1 MEISIRG
8 SKVTITE
15 AMKDYAEEKLTKLNK
30 YIENSDEVKANVNVR
45 IPNRLH
51 KVEITIPLKTFILR
65 AEEEQEDFYA
75 AIDVIV
81 DKLER
86 QIRKN
91 KTKLESKKY
100 KVVKD
105 FSFNYIEE
113 LPDEPERKIVRR
125 KQIEVKP
132 MDEEEAIIQMELIG
146 HQFYLFKDIET
157 SQPAVVYKRK
167 DGDYG
172 IIELEKGI

>member
-1 MEISIRG
+1 MNISIRG
-8 SKVTITE
+8 SKVTITD
-15 AMKDYAEEKLTKLNK
+15 AMKEYAEEKLNKLNK
-30 YIENSDEVKANVNVR
+30 YIDSPEEVSANVIVK

-51 KVEITIPLKTFILR
+51 KVEITIPLKTIILR

-91 KTKLESKKY
+91 KTRLETKKM
-100 KVVKD
+100 KEAKEFAFD
-105 FSFNYIEE
+105 CIEE
-113 LPDEPERKIVRR
+113 IPEDKENKIVKR
-125 KQIEVKP
+125 KKIEVKP
-132 MDEEEAIIQMELIG
+132 MDEEEAILQMELLG
-146 HQFYLFKDIET
+146 HQFYLYKDVAT
-157 SQPAVVYKRK
+157 NQPALVYKRK

-172 IIELEKGI
+172 IIEAE

>member
-1 MEISIRG
+1 MNISIRG
-8 SKVTITE
+8 SKVTITD
-15 AMKDYAEEKLTKLNK
+15 AMKEYAEEKLNKLNK
-30 YIENSDEVKANVNVR
+30 YIDSPEEVSANVIVK

-51 KVEITIPLKTFILR
+51 KVEITIPLKTIILR

-91 KTKLESKKY
+91 KTRLETKKM
-100 KVVKD
+100 KEAKEFAFD
-105 FSFNYIEE
+105 YIEE
-113 LPDEPERKIVRR
+113 IPEDKENKIVKR
-125 KQIEVKP
+125 KKIEVKP
-132 MDEEEAIIQMELIG
+132 MDEEEAILQMELLG
-146 HQFYLFKDIET
+146 HQFYLYKDVAT
-157 SQPAVVYKRK
+157 NQPALVYKRK

-172 IIELEKGI
+172 IIEAE

>member
-1 MEISIRG
+1 MKLSIRG
-8 SKVTITE
+8 SKIAITDS
-15 AMKDYAEEKLTKLNK
+15 MKDYAEEKLSKLDK
-30 YIENSDEVKANVNVR
+30 YMEDADAVEANVIVR

-51 KVEITIPLKTFILR
+51 KVEITIPLKSFILR

-91 KTKLESKKY
+91 KTRLSSKKS
-100 KVVKD
+100 KVKE
-105 FSFNYIEE
+105 FSFDYIEE
-113 LPDEPERKIVRR
+113 IEDTEEENSKIVKR
-125 KQIEVKP
+125 KKIEVKP
-132 MDEEEAIIQMELIG
+132 MSEEEAILQMELLG
-146 HQFYLFKDIET
+146 HQFYLYKDVET
-157 SQPAVVYKRK
+157 SNPTLVYKRK

-172 IIELEKGI
+172 IIETE